1 MIVEQR
7 IYRIRPGKVHEFVK
21 KYEAEGLPIQRAALG
36 NLIGYFTT
44 EVGDVN
50 AVVQLWG
57 FETFEDRLQRRAALS
72 GDSKW
77 REFAGSLVPLV
88 ESQTSQLLSPTP
100 FSPIR

>member
-7 IYRIRPGKVHEFVK
+7 TYRIRPGKIHEFLK
-21 KYEAEGLPIQRAALG
+21 KYEAEGLPLQEAALG

-57 FETFEDRLQRRAALS
+57 FDTFEDRLQRRAALS
-72 GDSKW
+72 GNPKW
-77 REFAGSLVPLV
+77 REFAGGLVSLI
-88 ESQTSQLLSPTP
+88 ESQSSQMLLPTQ